1 MYWLKRPPYARWA
14 VAAIVI
20 VAAAAWDLR
29 TEATTFHPFLTADV
43 SAGETVTE
51 GYLEWLEVPAGLV
64 PTPDLSH
71 PTATIDLRA
80 GEPLL
85 DSMLQGAVAVPAGWW
100 EVPAPIGAHALPGDE
115 VLLVV
120 VEPPT
125 TVTGIVVS
133 PQRGDAYSL
142 DYRPATVAVPL
153 EMAPLIAA
161 ASAQGVLV
169 AAVRPPG
176 G

>member
-1 MYWLKRPPYARWA
+1 
-14 VAAIVI
+14 
-20 VAAAAWDLR
+20 
-29 TEATTFHPFLTADV
+29 
-43 SAGETVTE
+43 
-51 GYLEWLEVPAGLV
+51 
-64 PTPDLSH
+64 
-71 PTATIDLRA
+71 
-80 GEPLL
+80 
-85 DSMLQGAVAVPAGWW
+85 
-100 EVPAPIGAHALPGDE
+100 

-120 VEPPT
+120 VDPPT

-169 AAVRPPG
+169 AAIRSPG